1 MTTVGRTGIDPR
13 IRKRRIE
20 VQRATG
26 RRRLRRLLVLGG
38 LLVTLALAVGVS
50 ISPLLDVDRIA
61 IAGASSTPASEVV
74 AASGIIEG
82 DAMVRLDVDTATE
95 AVEALPWVDEAKI
108 RRDFPSAVKI
118 EVIERVPVG
127 ILRAGETEALVDA
140 SGRVLGPVVVGFTD
154 LARIEVALELPAPGQ
169 QIDAATLAAL
179 DLAAAVGSGVEGHT
193 VLVMQDE
200 AGEMS
205 LVVDDDIAVR
215 LGDPERIETK
225 IRSLATVLD
234 QVDLTC
240 VATIDIRIADRAVL
254 TRDEPCR

>member
-1 MTTVGRTGIDPR
+1 MTTVGRTQIDPR

-20 VQRATG
+20 VQRASG
-26 RRRLRRLLVLGG
+26 RRRLRRLLVLAG

-50 ISPLLDVDRIA
+50 VSPLLDVDRIA
-61 IAGASSTPASEVV
+61 IAGASATPASEVV
-74 AASGIIEG
+74 AASGIVEG
-82 DAMVRLDVDTATE
+82 DAMVRLDVDAATQ

-118 EVIERVPVG
+118 EVVERVPVG
-127 ILRAGETEALVDA
+127 ILRGGGSEALVDG
-140 SGRVLGPVVVGFTD
+140 SGRVLGPLVAGFTD
-154 LARIEVALELPAPGQ
+154 LARIELALELPAPGERV
-169 QIDAATLAAL
+169 DDATLAAL

-200 AGEMS
+200 VGATS
-205 LVVDDDIAVR
+205 LVVDDRIAVR
-215 LGDPERIETK
+215 LGEPERMETK

-254 TRDEPCR
+254 TRDEPCQ